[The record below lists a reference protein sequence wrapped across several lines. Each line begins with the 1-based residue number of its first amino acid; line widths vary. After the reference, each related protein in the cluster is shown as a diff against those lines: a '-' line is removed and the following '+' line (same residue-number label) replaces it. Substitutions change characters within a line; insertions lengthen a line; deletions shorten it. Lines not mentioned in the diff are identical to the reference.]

1 MGVQASAAM
10 PRPAGA
16 RWLPRATL
24 SGLILA
30 TLFFAASLTPS
41 LVPRGTL
48 VQGVLSGI
56 SLAAG
61 YGLGVAGGMLW
72 RALQLPAPRGR
83 WRRRTWTAVGG
94 LCLLGAGWSLS
105 LASEWQNG
113 LRALVDMPPVEHLR
127 PLGILALSGAVF
139 LILLGLARALAL
151 MSRFLSGRLVRILPG
166 PQAAV
171 LGIAATALIV
181 WNVAN
186 GLIVRG
192 AMTVLDRSYAGY
204 DALFEES
211 SPRPDDPLKSG
222 GPGSLL
228 DWESL
233 GRAGREMI
241 ASGPDRA
248 AIEAATGG
256 AALEPLRVYVGLN
269 SAPDPQAR
277 ADLALAE
284 LIRIGG
290 FDRATLVIATPTG
303 TGWIDPESQR
313 ALEFVLRGDVA
324 TVSVQYSYVA
334 SWIALLAD
342 PGYGVETARA
352 VFSSV
357 YGHWR
362 SLPPGKRP
370 RLYLHGLSL
379 GALNSDLSH
388 DLFQV
393 VGAPYDGAL
402 WAGPPF
408 DSPTWRE
415 VTRTRNP
422 GSPAWL
428 PVYRDGSAI
437 RFTGQVDS
445 LDKAEAP
452 WGGFRIV
459 YLQYA
464 SDAVVFYD
472 PRALWR
478 RPPWMEE
485 PRGPDVSP
493 DFPWLPIV
501 TFLQL
506 TVDVMT
512 AVAPPIGHGHTY
524 RFDHYVN
531 AWAAL
536 TDAPGWTAEGLERLK
551 RQMPA
556 DR

>member
-1 MGVQASAAM
+1 MTTAA
-10 PRPAGA
+10 RL
-16 RWLPRATL
+16 LPRATL
-24 SGLILA
+24 PGLILA

-41 LVPRGTL
+41 LVPRSTL
-48 VQGVLSGI
+48 VQGGLSGI

-61 YGLGVAGGMLW
+61 YGFGCLGGLLG
-72 RALQLPAPRGR
+72 RALQLPMPRGR
-83 WRRRTWTAVGG
+83 WMRRTWTVVGG
-94 LCLLGAGWSLS
+94 LCLLATVWSLW

-113 LRALVDMPPVEHLR
+113 LRALMDMPPVESLR
-127 PLGILALSGAVF
+127 PLGIAALSLAVLLVLLWLGRGLRLMARF
-139 LILLGLARALAL
+139 LANWLAR
-151 MSRFLSGRLVRILPG
+151 VLPG

-171 LGIAATALIV
+171 LGIIVTTLIV
-181 WNVAN
+181 WNIAN
-186 GLIVRG
+186 GLIVTK
-192 AMTVLDRSYAGY
+192 AMQVLDASYAGY

-211 SPRPDDPLKSG
+211 SPPDDPLKSG

-228 DWESL
+228 DWEGL

-241 ASGPDRA
+241 AAGPDRA
-248 AIEAATGG
+248 AIEMATGKP
-256 AALEPLRVYVGLN
+256 ALEPLRVYVGLN

-284 LIRIGG
+284 LIRIGS
-290 FDRATLVIATPTG
+290 FDRGTLVIATPTG

-313 ALEFVLRGDVA
+313 ALEFVLHGDVA
-324 TVSVQYSYVA
+324 TVSVQYSYLA

-342 PGYGVETARA
+342 PDYGVETARA
-352 VFSSV
+352 VFSAV

-362 SLPPGKRP
+362 NLPAEKRP
-370 RLYLHGLSL
+370 HLYLHGLSL

-408 DSPTWRE
+408 NSPTWRE
-415 VTRTRNP
+415 VTRTRNA

-428 PVYRDGSAI
+428 PTYRDGSAI
-437 RFTGQVDS
+437 RFTSQTTN
-445 LDKAEAP
+445 LDRAEAP
-452 WGGFRIV
+452 WGGFRII

-472 PRALWR
+472 PHAIWR
-478 RPPWMEE
+478 RPSWMKH
-485 PRGPDVSP
+485 PRGPDVPP
-493 DFPWLPIV
+493 DFPWLPVV

-506 TVDVMT
+506 SVDMMT

-524 RFDHYVN
+524 AFAHYVD

-536 TDAPGWTAEGLERLK
+536 TDAPGWTAGDLERLK
-551 RQMPA
+551 REMS
-556 DR
+556 RNL